1 MSNVNTSNNDEFGRD
16 LTLKIDKNLEAAN
29 NFISDMVA
37 KFKKKSWIEICWEI
51 EEEEER
57 EAERLEKEKLEKVLE
72 ERRYLHSIGEYDL
85 EEGELLE

>member
-1 MSNVNTSNNDEFGRD
+1 MSNVNASNIDEFGRD
-16 LTLKIDKNLEAAN
+16 LTLKIEKNIEAAN
-29 NFISDMVA
+29 NFMVDLLA
-37 KFKKKSWIEICWEI
+37 KYRGKSWAEICWEE

-57 EAERLEKEKLEKVLE
+57 EAERLEKERLDKVLE